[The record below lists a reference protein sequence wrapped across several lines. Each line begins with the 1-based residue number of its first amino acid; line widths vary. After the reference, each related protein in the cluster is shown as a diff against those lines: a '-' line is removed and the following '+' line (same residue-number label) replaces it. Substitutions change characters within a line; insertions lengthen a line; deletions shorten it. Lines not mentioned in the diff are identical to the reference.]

1 MKKRFLSSAI
11 LLSLSL
17 PVFAADGDIHQ
28 VTILGTSD
36 LHGHFMAWDYAADKL
51 NTRGSLSQIATKV
64 SEIRQ
69 ERFIHKDDSTN
80 KEQSIHTEKSNI
92 ILVDAGDTIQ
102 GNFVETFKDEPVD
115 PMMLGFNHMKYDVWV
130 LGNHEF
136 DFGLKTLDRAVSQF
150 KGHSLGGN
158 IKRKD
163 GNPFLPGYTILER
176 NGIKIGVIGMDTP
189 MTEVFAKGTNRLEGV
204 TFTNPT
210 LEVKKVIQEID
221 DKVDAIVL
229 VAHMGIENENDIANT
244 GVTDIANANPEL
256 DAIVA
261 GHMHT
266 RIDKAV
272 VNGVIITEPDKYGR
286 ALSRIDLQFEERNGK
301 FTLVNKDSFTYKIQ
315 GIKSDE
321 SMDELYQPYHKRLR
335 EMANRP
341 VAQLTGVDLVPE
353 NEIRGIPQVHVQDTG
368 ISALFQEASFFYAPK
383 ANVIAL
389 QIDNDKAE
397 LDVGPIKAKD
407 IAYNYQYAGGEITVY
422 KMTGKELKTYMEWS
436 ADYFNSVKPG
446 DVTYSFNPT
455 RRASKYSTNDFFAG
469 VTYTIDLT
477 QPTGQ
482 RITNLAFADGTPV
495 TDKTE
500 IRIGMNSYRM
510 GHLTK
515 KGGVLEGASFPI
527 LFDTEAEYGEEA
539 GTIRNLTIRY
549 LTEEKNGVYEGKPLQ
564 RWKLYGL
571 DSRYNKQREIVKAL
585 INSEKISVPASEN
598 GRYTNI
604 ASINV
609 KELLFETIEA
619 KEAAITTRKNKLA
632 QASEYESKQIKRELT
647 LIEALN

>member
-1 MKKRFLSSAI
+1 MQRHFLSSAI
-11 LLSLSL
+11 LLSLAL
-17 PVFAADGDIHQ
+17 PTFAADGDIHE

-36 LHGHFMAWDYAADKL
+36 LHGHFMAWDYSADKL
-51 NTRGSLSQIATKV
+51 NTVGSLSQIATKV
-64 SEIRQ
+64 NEIR
-69 ERFIHKDDSTN
+69 S
-80 KEQSIHTEKSNI
+80 EQSNI

-150 KGHSLGGN
+150 KGQSLGGN

-176 NGIKIGVIGMDTP
+176 GGIKIGVIGMDTP
-189 MTEVFAKGTNRLEGV
+189 MTEVFAQGTNRLEGV
-204 TFTNPT
+204 SFSNPT

-261 GHMHT
+261 GHMHI

-272 VNGVIITEPDKYGR
+272 VNGVIITEPDKYGQ
-286 ALSRIDLQFEERNGK
+286 ALSRIDLQFEEHGGR
-301 FTLVNKDSFTYKIQ
+301 FTLVNKDSFTYKIK
-315 GIKSDE
+315 GIE
-321 SMDELYQPYHKRLR
+321 SNENMDELYQPYHKRLR

-353 NEIRGIPQVHVQDTG
+353 NEIRGIPQVHIQDTG
-368 ISALFQEASFFYAPK
+368 ISALFHEASFFYAPR

-389 QIDNDKAE
+389 QIDNDHAK

-422 KMTGKELKTYMEWS
+422 KITGKELKTYMEWS

-477 QPTGQ
+477 QPTGR
-482 RITNLAFADGTPV
+482 RITNLAFADGTPI

-515 KGGVLEGASFPI
+515 KDGILEGKSFPI
-527 LFDTEAEYGEEA
+527 LFDTKAEYGEEE
-539 GTIRNLTIRY
+539 GTIRNLTIKY
-549 LTEEKNGVYEGKPLQ
+549 LTEEKNGVYEGKPMQ

-571 DSRYNKQREIVKAL
+571 DSHYNKQREIVKLL
-585 INSEKISVPASEN
+585 INDEKISIPTSED

-609 KELLFETIEA
+609 EGLIFETTTA
-619 KEAAITTRKNKLA
+619 KEAAIATRKNKLA
-632 QASEYESKQIKRELT
+632 QASDYESKQIRRELT

>member
-1 MKKRFLSSAI
+1 MKKTLLTSAI

-17 PVFAADGDIHQ
+17 PSIAAEGDIHQ

-36 LHGHFMAWDYAADKL
+36 LHGHFMPWDYAADKA
-51 NTRGSLSQIATKV
+51 NMRGSLSQIATKV
-64 SEIRQ
+64 KKIRA
-69 ERFIHKDDSTN
+69 EETN
-80 KEQSIHTEKSNI
+80 T

-115 PMMLGFNHMKYDVWV
+115 PMMLGFNEMEYDVWV

-136 DFGLKTLDRAVSQF
+136 DFGLGVLNRSLTQF
-150 KGHSLGGN
+150 KGQSLGGN
-158 IKRKD
+158 IKRPD
-163 GNPFLPGYTILER
+163 GNPFLPGYTVIER
-176 NGIKIGVIGMDTP
+176 GGIKIGVIGMDTP
-189 MTEVFAKGTNRLEGV
+189 MTQVFAEGTNRLQGV

-210 LEVKKVIQEID
+210 LEVKKVIEKLD
-221 DKVDAIVL
+221 DQVDALVL
-229 VAHMGIENENDIANT
+229 VAHMGLDNENDIANT
-244 GVTDIANANPEL
+244 GVSDIANANPEL

-286 ALSRIDLQFEERNGK
+286 ALSRVDLQFEERNGQY
-301 FTLVNKDSFTYKIQ
+301 TLINKDSFTYKIK
-315 GIKSDE
+315 GTESDKKME
-321 SMDELYQPYHKRLR
+321 ALYQPYHERLR
-335 EMANRP
+335 EMANRE
-341 VAQLTGVDLVPE
+341 VAQLIGVDLVPDD
-353 NEIRGIPQVHVQDTG
+353 EIRGIPQVHVQDTG

-422 KMTGKELKTYMEWS
+422 QMTGKELKTYMEWS
-436 ADYFNSVKPG
+436 AGYFNSVVPG
-446 DVTYSFNPT
+446 DVTYSFDPK

-469 VTYTIDLT
+469 VTYKIDLT
-477 QPTGQ
+477 QPKGQ
-482 RITNLAFADGTPV
+482 RITDLKFSDGRLV
-495 TDKTE
+495 TDDTE
-500 IRIGMNSYRM
+500 VRIGMNSYRM

-515 KGGVLEGASFPI
+515 KGGVLEGRNFPV
-527 LFDTEAEYGEEA
+527 LFDTEAEYGEEQ

-549 LTEEKNGVYEGKPLQ
+549 LTEQKNGRYEGKMQQ
-564 RWKLYGL
+564 RWQLVGL
-571 DSRYNKQREIVKAL
+571 DDDLKSERAVVKSL
-585 INSEKISVPASEN
+585 LNNGVISVPTSED

-604 ASINV
+604 SSINV
-609 KELLFETIEA
+609 EGLKFA
-619 KEAAITTRKNKLA
+619 SQQDKLA
-632 QASEYESKQIKRELT
+632 AVQKRKQQLKKATQAEKVNLERELAI
-647 LIEALN
+647 IEALN

>member
-1 MKKRFLSSAI
+1 MKKHILSSAI
-11 LLSLSL
+11 LLSLTFPTL
-17 PVFAADGDIHQ
+17 AADGDIHQ

-51 NTRGSLSQIATKV
+51 NMRGSLSQIATKV
-64 SEIRQ
+64 AEIR
-69 ERFIHKDDSTN
+69 E
-80 KEQSIHTEKSNI
+80 EQSNT

-115 PMMLGFNHMKYDVWV
+115 PMVLGFNHMNYDVWV

-136 DFGLKTLDRAVSQF
+136 DFGLNVLDRSLRQF
-150 KGHSLGGN
+150 KGQSLGGN
-158 IKRKD
+158 IKRPD
-163 GNPFLPGYTILER
+163 GNPFLPGYTIIER
-176 NGIKIGVIGMDTP
+176 DGIKIGVIGMDTP
-189 MTEVFAKGTNRLEGV
+189 MTQVFAEGTNRLEGV

-210 LEVKKVIQEID
+210 LEVKKVIEQID

-229 VAHMGIENENDIANT
+229 VAHMGLDNENYIANT

-286 ALSRIDLQFEERNGK
+286 ALSRIDLQFEERDGK
-301 FTLVNKDSFTYKIQ
+301 FNLVNKDSYTYKIN
-315 GIKSDE
+315 GIASDKQ
-321 SMDELYQPYHKRLR
+321 MDALYQPYHKRLR
-335 EMANRP
+335 EMANRA
-341 VAQLTGVDLVPE
+341 VAELKGVDLVPE
-353 NEIRGIPQVHVQDTG
+353 NEIRGIPQVHIQDTG

-389 QIDNDKAE
+389 QIDNDNAE

-422 KMTGKELKTYMEWS
+422 QMTGKELKTYMEWS
-436 ADYFNSVKPG
+436 AGYFNSVVPG
-446 DVTYSFNPT
+446 DVTYSFDPI

-469 VTYTIDLT
+469 VIYTIDLT
-477 QPTGQ
+477 QPKGQ
-482 RITNLAFADGTPV
+482 RITDLKFADGEVITN
-495 TDKTE
+495 DTE
-500 IRIGMNSYRM
+500 IRLGMNSYRM

-515 KGGVLEGASFPI
+515 KGGVLENRQFPV

-539 GTIRNLTIRY
+539 GTIRNLTIKY
-549 LTEEKNGVYEGKPLQ
+549 LSEEKDGVYQGKPMQ
-564 RWKLYGL
+564 RWHLSGL
-571 DSRYNKQREIVKAL
+571 DNQYAEQREVVKAL
-585 INSEKISVPASEN
+585 INSGEIDVPMSED

-609 KELLFETIEA
+609 KALMFDNDQ
-619 KEAAITTRKNKLA
+619 AAQQAIAERKANLK
-632 QASEYESKQIKRELT
+632 QALNADKINLQREIK